1 MQNLSGVLIFLFATL
16 TPVLCCDWLGNYG
29 HRSNKSMIL
38 LSLMGTEFSNNSQ
51 PYFPYK
57 FYKQIKKHTVDSQ
70 LVFIRDSLELIEGL
84 YLHNDH
90 SSVAWDTNRTAS
102 FLSTLKSQRKGISRC
117 VNSRLRKYYR
127 RLETLLHTGGSSASW
142 EMIRVVTYGHLHQL
156 DLLVNFMVKQQKH

>member
-38 LSLMGTEFSNNSQ
+38 LSLM
-51 PYFPYK
+51 
-57 FYKQIKKHTVDSQ
+57 VDSQ

-117 VNSRLRKYYR
+117 LSTKRRADSRLRKYYR